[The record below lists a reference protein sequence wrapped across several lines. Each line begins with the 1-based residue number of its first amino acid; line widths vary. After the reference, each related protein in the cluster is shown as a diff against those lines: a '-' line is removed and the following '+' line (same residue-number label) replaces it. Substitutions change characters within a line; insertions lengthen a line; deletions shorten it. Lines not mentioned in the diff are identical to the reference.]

1 MSFLSSSGFDPNRL
15 ETRPERAAT
24 TVNEGAKPSPLLERI
39 LAAASDLFSR
49 QGIRSVSVDTV
60 IEKAGVSKPSLYR
73 LFGSKDRLAIAYLER
88 HEEDFWR
95 KLDAIAAL
103 HPEDMKQRLLTLL
116 DWIDSEIS
124 QPDYRG
130 CPLTH
135 AAIEYLGEDHP
146 VRSAVITHKRAI
158 RQELAKMAQQIGAA
172 QPTLLADQL
181 FQLVEGARITGQL
194 LLGEGSRGALA
205 FSGRRLIEAS
215 LLPAQPQ
222 AAE

>member
-15 ETRPERAAT
+15 ETHPEKAAT
-24 TVNEGAKPSPLLERI
+24 TVNERAKWSPLLERI

-49 QGIRSVSVDTV
+49 QGIRSVSVDSV
-60 IEKAGVSKPSLYR
+60 IETAGVSKPSLYR
-73 LFGSKDRLAIAYLER
+73 LFGSKDQLAIAYLER
-88 HEEDFWR
+88 HEQDFWR

-103 HPEDMKQRLLTLL
+103 HPEDMQQRLLTLL

-124 QPDYRG
+124 QPDYHG

-135 AAIEYLGEDHP
+135 AAIEYLGGDHP
-146 VRSAVITHKRAI
+146 VRNAVIAHKRTI
-158 RQELAKMAQQIGAA
+158 RRELVKMTQQMGAA
-172 QPTLLADQL
+172 QPVLLADQL
-181 FQLVEGARITGQL
+181 FQLIEGARISGQL

-205 FSGRRLIEAS
+205 FSGRQLIEAS
-215 LLPAQPQ
+215 LLPVQPR